1 MSVEAVD
8 ASHGEWSEVK
18 VAQSCPALCD
28 PMDYTVHGMLQARI
42 LEWVAF
48 PFSRR
53 SSQPRDRTQV
63 SRTAGGFFTSW
74 ATRGAQE
81 YWRGWP
87 IPSPGD
93 LPDPGIELG
102 SPALQADSL
111 PSEQQGSPRILE
123 WAAYPFSRGSSRP
136 RNWTGVSYI
145 AGGFFTSW
153 ATRETQI
160 NVRTVKL
167 FTRLLQLSNS
177 RTFFIGTQKEK
188 KPWTH

>member
-1 MSVEAVD
+1 
-8 ASHGEWSEVK
+8 
-18 VAQSCPALCD
+18 
-28 PMDYTVHGMLQARI
+28 MDYTVHGILQAGI
-42 LEWVAF
+42 LQWVAI
-48 PFSRR
+48 PFSRDLPNPGIEH
-53 SSQPRDRTQV
+53 ST
-63 SRTAGGFFTSW
+63 TALQANYHLSHQGSPNTEFF
-74 ATRGAQE
+74 RQE
-81 YWRGWP
+81 YWSGLSF
-87 IPSPGD
+87 PSPGD
-93 LPDPGIELG
+93 LPNPGIE
-102 SPALQADSL
+102 PRAPTLQVDSL
-111 PSEQQGSPRILE
+111 LAEPQGSPRILE